1 MTLLCGVLLLLG
13 GTLTDTF
20 AWIVILTV
28 VVSICRIPKRTR
40 NIAFHFSDR
49 KFVAGEYHQSRIA
62 LERLAGP
69 VILLGAGKKAKPG
82 LRKHLAV
89 TKRVRQSPVP
99 LRTAANALF
108 A

>member
-13 GTLTDTF
+13 GTLTGTF

-40 NIAFHFSDR
+40 NNAFHFSDR

-62 LERLAGP
+62 LE
-69 VILLGAGKKAKPG
+69 
-82 LRKHLAV
+82 
-89 TKRVRQSPVP
+89 
-99 LRTAANALF
+99 
-108 A
+108 